1 LILPR
6 RVYRRPLGPWQE
18 TLQGGLSML
27 VLSRKVNEEI
37 VIADNIRIKL
47 VKIAGG
53 RARLAISAPREIG
66 VRRAELPQHAESKP
80 TSSGANP

>member
-1 LILPR
+1 
-6 RVYRRPLGPWQE
+6 
-18 TLQGGLSML
+18 ML

-37 VIADNIRIKL
+37 VIGENVRIKL

-66 VRRAELPQHAESKP
+66 VRRAELPQMHDDSKS
-80 TSSGANP
+80 TATTGT

>member
-1 LILPR
+1 
-6 RVYRRPLGPWQE
+6 
-18 TLQGGLSML
+18 ML

-37 VIADNIRIKL
+37 VIAENIRIKL

-66 VRRAELPQHAESKP
+66 VRRAELPQNSPSKEP
-80 TSSGANP
+80 ASSSAS